1 MLHQCQYSHTH
12 TRTPNLQGNWAIF
25 GMVLKL
31 VKNMAKHEGPCMAL
45 ARNPN
50 MGRLLLGVARLLARL
65 PEQRKLLK
73 VRVSDMHG
81 QAAPGWGILEQRRL
95 LKVRAFAK
103 YLQGVLDWSGAPAG
117 MRSAHC
123 SVCGAARH
131 THTHAS
137 ARVLYACQ
145 SSGTLLTVGLYFN
158 ELRNPGINFLQLL
171 FFTRKYLWMICRV
184 GQNYIYTVRTIY
196 IWCIYGFFAGMSS
209 NIRSYSAYIYGCGQ
223 P

>member
-1 MLHQCQYSHTH
+1 
-12 TRTPNLQGNWAIF
+12 
-25 GMVLKL
+25 
-31 VKNMAKHEGPCMAL
+31 MAL

-117 MRSAHC
+117 MRSR
-123 SVCGAARH
+123 SEER
-131 THTHAS
+131 
-137 ARVLYACQ
+137 
-145 SSGTLLTVGLYFN
+145 
-158 ELRNPGINFLQLL
+158 
-171 FFTRKYLWMICRV
+171 RV
-184 GQNYIYTVRTIY
+184 GKECQVQ
-196 IWCIYGFFAGMSS
+196 C
-209 NIRSYSAYIYGCGQ
+209 RSRWSPYH
-223 P
+223 

>member
-1 MLHQCQYSHTH
+1 
-12 TRTPNLQGNWAIF
+12 
-25 GMVLKL
+25 
-31 VKNMAKHEGPCMAL
+31 
-45 ARNPN
+45 
-50 MGRLLLGVARLLARL
+50 MGRLLLGVARLLAHL

>member
-1 MLHQCQYSHTH
+1 
-12 TRTPNLQGNWAIF
+12 
-25 GMVLKL
+25 MVLKL

-73 VRVSDMHG
+73 VRVSDMHGQAAPGWGILEQRKLLKVRVSNMHG

>member
-1 MLHQCQYSHTH
+1 
-12 TRTPNLQGNWAIF
+12 
-25 GMVLKL
+25 MVLKL